1 MHKLSTLVVAGSVL
15 VTGCGSTA
23 GSRAACFDDIAVGEV
38 QQFGLPTPETT
49 EGLTFDADG
58 TLYVSANNDDGDDQ
72 LLAFMPD
79 GTFEPV
85 ATSESILG
93 LASHPTGIIAAAIR
107 TGELLL
113 IDPDNGEAAVIAEDL
128 GAPNFAVVT
137 PWDTILV
144 SDDSFTR
151 ETIFEVT
158 FGGAVSDWLV
168 GVPTPNGMVFSAD
181 ARTLYVAA
189 TFEGVGLWRVP
200 VSASGEAG
208 TPEKWVDFGEAST
221 PDGVAIDSAGNVYV
235 ALNLDNEIAQV
246 SPEGTVTTI
255 ARNVSSVASFEFGKG
270 EYDPCSLYATSLF
283 GIQLFRVGVG
293 IPGS

>member
-1 MHKLSTLVVAGSVL
+1 MHKLSPLVVVSSVL

-23 GSRAACFDDIAVGEV
+23 SSGATCFDDIAVGEV
-38 QQFGLPTPETT
+38 QPFGMQTPETT

-58 TLYVSANNDDGDDQ
+58 TLYVSANDNDGDDQ

-79 GTFEPV
+79 GTFESV

-93 LASHPTGIIAAAIR
+93 LASHPTGIIAAAIG

-113 IDPDNGEAAVIAEDL
+113 IDPEDGMVEVIAEGL

-158 FGGAVSDWLV
+158 FDGAVSDWLV

-200 VSASGEAG
+200 VSQDGEAG

-221 PDGVAIDSAGNVYV
+221 PDGVAIDSEGNVYV
-235 ALNLDNEIAQV
+235 ALNLDNEVAKV
-246 SPEGTVTTI
+246 SPDGTVSTL

-283 GIQLFRVGVG
+283 GIQLLRVGVG
-293 IPGS
+293 IPGN